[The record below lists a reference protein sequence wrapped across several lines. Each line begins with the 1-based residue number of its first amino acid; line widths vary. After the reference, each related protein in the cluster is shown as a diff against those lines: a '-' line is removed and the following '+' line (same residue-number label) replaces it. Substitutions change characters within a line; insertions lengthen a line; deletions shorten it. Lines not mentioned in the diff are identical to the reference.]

1 MTITAASEMVFKT
14 IVSSKDGKLILEAIL
29 KNVFKKKVIIK
40 RYLKVELPMEV
51 KGKRLYLLIE
61 TSIGFINI
69 KVNKNDYN
77 KERIVRNFKHFC
89 ELLDQNIIREWNNL
103 DTDYI
108 QLNINFG
115 NNMMSNYTITNGE
128 FIDEE
133 KTSKKNFKILNLSM
147 TNLCRLCCNDHEL
160 ISKYRYIL
168 MLNKTVDELV
178 DFYPDDEIV
187 GLYGGELMRLSA
199 NASFVRMLAN
209 EE

>member
-40 RYLKVELPMEV
+40 RYLKVELPMEE
-51 KGKRLYLLIE
+51 KGKRLDLLIE

-77 KERIVRNFKHFC
+77 KERIVRNFRHFC

-103 DTDYI
+103 DIDYI

-147 TNLCRLCCNDHEL
+147 TNLCRLCCNDNEL

-199 NASFVRMLAN
+199 NSSFVRMLAN

>member
-40 RYLKVELPMEV
+40 RYLKVELPMEE
-51 KGKRLYLLIE
+51 KGKRLDLLIE

-77 KERIVRNFKHFC
+77 KESIVRNFRHFC
-89 ELLDQNIIREWNNL
+89 ELLDQNIIRDWNNL
-103 DTDYI
+103 DIDYI

-147 TNLCRLCCNDHEL
+147 TNLCRLCCNDNEL

-199 NASFVRMLAN
+199 NSSFVRMLAN